1 MSLLDDLK
9 LQIQSGDIT
18 MRLIVLNVLLFIVP
32 NIIAVIASL
41 LSYNFDFLYY
51 VSLSSNISELL
62 WKPWSMI
69 TYSFFHAGIWHII
82 FNLIMFNFA
91 AKVFLTYF
99 TQKQLLGLY
108 ISGGLFAGV
117 IYLICY
123 NTFPALIDKPASVI
137 GASAS
142 VMAILFA
149 VATYAPMMQLRLL
162 IIGNVKLWHIA
173 IVFLVID
180 FLQLSSTNTGGHLA
194 HLGGALFGY
203 IFTAQLKKGVDLTNW
218 FTTIVVFFQTV
229 ADKRK
234 RTPFKKV
241 HRNFK
246 PAPKPQPSKIVKKDS
261 TQQQID
267 AILDKIDRSKAP
279 SVESMLEKKKYLDY
293 AVYARH
299 KGKIKV

>member
-9 LQIQSGDIT
+9 MQLRSGDIT
-18 MRLIVLNVLLFIVP
+18 MRLIVLNIVLFVVP
-32 NIIAVIASL
+32 NIIAAVVH
-41 LSYNFDFLYY
+41 LSGNNIDFLYY
-51 VSLSSNISELL
+51 VSLSSNISDLL
-62 WKPWSMI
+62 WKPWSII

-91 AKVFLTYF
+91 AKVFITYF

-108 ISGGLFAGV
+108 ISGGFFAG
-117 IYLICY
+117 IFYLIFY
-123 NTFPALIDKPASVI
+123 NTLPALINSPASVV

-149 VATYAPMMQLRLL
+149 VATYAPTMQLRLL

-173 IVFLVID
+173 IVFLIID

-203 IFTAQLKKGVDLTNW
+203 IFTIQLKRGVDLTNW
-218 FTTIVVFFQTV
+218 FTAIVVFFQT
-229 ADKRK
+229 ATDRRK
-234 RTPFKKV
+234 RTPFRKV

-246 PAPKPQPSKIVKKDS
+246 QAAKSQPSKIVTKS
-261 TQQQID
+261 NIQQQID
-267 AILDKIDRSKAP
+267 AILDKISK
-279 SVESMLEKKKYLDY
+279 SGYESLSKDEKEFLFR
-293 AVYARH
+293 A
-299 KGKIKV
+299 GK

>member
-32 NIIAVIASL
+32 NIIVVIASL

-123 NTFPALIDKPASVI
+123 NTLPALIDKPASVI

-203 IFTAQLKKGVDLTNW
+203 IFTIQLKKGVDLTNW
-218 FTTIVVFFQTV
+218 FTTIVVFFQTL

-267 AILDKIDRSKAP
+267 AILDKISK
-279 SVESMLEKKKYLDY
+279 SGYDSLSKDEKEFLFRAGNK
-293 AVYARH
+293 
-299 KGKIKV
+299 

>member
-9 LQIQSGDIT
+9 MQLRSGDIT
-18 MRLIVLNVLLFIVP
+18 MRLIVLNVVLFVVP
-32 NIIAVIASL
+32 SLFAVIASL
-41 LSYNFDFLYY
+41 LGYSLDILYY
-51 VSLSSNISELL
+51 VSLSSSVSDLL
-62 WKPWSMI
+62 WKPWSI
-69 TYSFFHAGIWHII
+69 LTYSFFHAGIWHII
-82 FNLIMFNFA
+82 FNMIMFNFA

-108 ISGGLFAGV
+108 VSGGLFAGI
-117 IYLICY
+117 IYLISY
-123 NTFPALIDKPASVI
+123 NTIPALVNTPASVV

-162 IIGNVKLWHIA
+162 IIGNIKLWHIA
-173 IVFLVID
+173 IVFLIID

-203 IFTAQLKKGVDLTNW
+203 IFTTQLKKGFDLTLW
-218 FTTIVVFFQTV
+218 FTNIVLFFQKIT
-229 ADKRK
+229 DTRK

-246 PAPKPQPSKIVKKDS
+246 PAPKPEPSKIVKK
-261 TQQQID
+261 TNVQQQID
-267 AILDKIDRSKAP
+267 AILDKISK
-279 SVESMLEKKKYLDY
+279 SGYESLSKDEKEFLFR
-293 AVYARH
+293 A
-299 KGKIKV
+299 GK

>member
-1 MSLLDDLK
+1 MSLIDDLK
-9 LQIQSGDIT
+9 MQLRSGDIT
-18 MRLIVLNVLLFIVP
+18 MRLIVLNVVLFVVP
-32 NIIAVIASL
+32 SIIAVLASL
-41 LSYNFDFLYY
+41 LGYSFDFLYY
-51 VSLSSNISELL
+51 ISLSSNFSDLL
-62 WKPWSMI
+62 WKPWSI
-69 TYSFFHAGIWHII
+69 LTYSFFHAGIWHII

-91 AKVFLTYF
+91 SKVFMTYF

-108 ISGGLFAGV
+108 ISGGLFAGL
-117 IYLICY
+117 IYLISY
-123 NTFPALIDKPASVI
+123 NTLPALIDTPTSLV

-194 HLGGALFGY
+194 HLGGAFFGY
-203 IFTAQLKKGVDLTNW
+203 IFTTQLKKGLDLTSW
-218 FTTIVVFFQTV
+218 FTSIAIFFQT
-229 ADKRK
+229 ATDKRK
-234 RTPFKKV
+234 RNPFKKV

-267 AILDKIDRSKAP
+267 TILDKISK
-279 SVESMLEKKKYLDY
+279 SGYDSLSKSEKEFLFRAGNK
-293 AVYARH
+293 
-299 KGKIKV
+299 

>member
-9 LQIQSGDIT
+9 MQLRSGDIT
-18 MRLIVLNVLLFIVP
+18 MRLIVLNVVLFVVP
-32 NIIAVIASL
+32 SLFAVIASL
-41 LSYNFDFLYY
+41 LGYSLDILYY
-51 VSLSSNISELL
+51 VSLSSSVADLL
-62 WKPWSMI
+62 WKPWSI
-69 TYSFFHAGIWHII
+69 LTYSFFHAGIWHII
-82 FNLIMFNFA
+82 FNMIMFNFA

-108 ISGGLFAGV
+108 VSGGLFAGI
-117 IYLICY
+117 IYLISY
-123 NTFPALIDKPASVI
+123 NTIPALVNTPASVV

-162 IIGNVKLWHIA
+162 IIGNIKLWHIA
-173 IVFLVID
+173 IVFLIID

-203 IFTAQLKKGVDLTNW
+203 IFTTQLKKGFDLTLW
-218 FTTIVVFFQTV
+218 FTNIVLFFQKIT
-229 ADKRK
+229 DTRK

-246 PAPKPQPSKIVKKDS
+246 PAPKPEPAKIVKK
-261 TQQQID
+261 TNVQQQID
-267 AILDKIDRSKAP
+267 AILDKISK
-279 SVESMLEKKKYLDY
+279 SGYESLSKDEKEFLFR
-293 AVYARH
+293 A
-299 KGKIKV
+299 GK

>member
-9 LQIQSGDIT
+9 MQLRSGDIT
-18 MRLIVLNVLLFIVP
+18 MRLIVLNVVLFVVP
-32 NIIAVIASL
+32 SLFAVIASL
-41 LSYNFDFLYY
+41 LGYSLDILYY
-51 VSLSSNISELL
+51 VSLSSSVADLL
-62 WKPWSMI
+62 WKPWSI
-69 TYSFFHAGIWHII
+69 LTYSFFHAGIWHII
-82 FNLIMFNFA
+82 FNMIMFNFA

-108 ISGGLFAGV
+108 VSGGLFAGI
-117 IYLICY
+117 IYLISY
-123 NTFPALIDKPASVI
+123 NTIPALVNTPASVV

-162 IIGNVKLWHIA
+162 IIGNIKLWHIA
-173 IVFLVID
+173 VVFLIID

-203 IFTAQLKKGVDLTNW
+203 IFTTQLKKGFDLTLW
-218 FTTIVVFFQTV
+218 FTNIVLFFQKIT
-229 ADKRK
+229 DTRK

-246 PAPKPQPSKIVKKDS
+246 PAPKPEPSKIVKK
-261 TQQQID
+261 TNVQQQID
-267 AILDKIDRSKAP
+267 AILDKISK
-279 SVESMLEKKKYLDY
+279 SGYESLSKDEKEFLFR
-293 AVYARH
+293 A
-299 KGKIKV
+299 GK

>member
-1 MSLLDDLK
+1 M
-9 LQIQSGDIT
+9 G
-18 MRLIVLNVLLFIVP
+18 P
-32 NIIAVIASL
+32 
-41 LSYNFDFLYY
+41 Y
-51 VSLSSNISELL
+51 
-62 WKPWSMI
+62 
-69 TYSFFHAGIWHII
+69 
-82 FNLIMFNFA
+82 NFA
-91 AKVFLTYF
+91 AKVFMTYF

-108 ISGGLFAGV
+108 ISGGLFAGI

-123 NTFPALIDKPASVI
+123 NILPALIGTSASVI

-203 IFTAQLKKGVDLTNW
+203 IFTTQLKRGLDLTNW
-218 FTTIVVFFQTV
+218 FTSIVVFFQT
-229 ADKRK
+229 ATDKKK

-246 PAPKPQPSKIVKKDS
+246 PAPKPQPSKIIKKDS

-267 AILDKIDRSKAP
+267 TILDKISK
-279 SVESMLEKKKYLDY
+279 SGYDSLSKDEKEFLFRAGNK
-293 AVYARH
+293 
-299 KGKIKV
+299 

>member
-1 MSLLDDLK
+1 MSLIDDLK
-9 LQIQSGDIT
+9 MQLRTGDIT
-18 MRLIVLNVLLFIVP
+18 MRLIVLNVVLFVVP

-41 LSYNFDFLYY
+41 LGYSFDFLYY
-51 VSLSSNISELL
+51 VSLSSNISDLL
-62 WKPWSMI
+62 WKPWSI
-69 TYSFFHAGIWHII
+69 LSYSFFHAGIWHIV

-91 AKVFLTYF
+91 AKVFMTYF

-123 NTFPALIDKPASVI
+123 NTLPALIDTPASVV

-149 VATYAPMMQLRLL
+149 VASYAPMMQLRLL

-173 IVFLVID
+173 IIFLIID

-203 IFTAQLKKGVDLTNW
+203 IFTLQLKRGLDLTAW
-218 FTTIVVFFQTV
+218 FTSITVFFQKLTYR
-229 ADKRK
+229 KK
-234 RTPFKKV
+234 RTPFRKV

-246 PAPKPQPSKIVKKDS
+246 PAPKPQPSKIVTKDS
-261 TQQQID
+261 VQKQID
-267 AILDKIDRSKAP
+267 AILDKISK
-279 SVESMLEKKKYLDY
+279 SGYESLSKEEKEFLFR
-293 AVYARH
+293 A
-299 KGKIKV
+299 GK

>member
-32 NIIAVIASL
+32 NIIVVIASL

-123 NTFPALIDKPASVI
+123 NTLPALIDKPASVI

-267 AILDKIDRSKAP
+267 AILDKISK
-279 SVESMLEKKKYLDY
+279 SGYDSLSKDEKEFLFRAGNK
-293 AVYARH
+293 
-299 KGKIKV
+299 

>member
-9 LQIQSGDIT
+9 MQLRSGDIT
-18 MRLIVLNVLLFIVP
+18 MRLIVLNVVLFVVP
-32 NIIAVIASL
+32 SLFAVIASL
-41 LSYNFDFLYY
+41 LGFSLDILYY
-51 VSLSSNISELL
+51 VSLSSSVSDLL
-62 WKPWSMI
+62 WKPWSI
-69 TYSFFHAGIWHII
+69 LTYSFFHAGIWHII
-82 FNLIMFNFA
+82 FNMIMFNFA

-108 ISGGLFAGV
+108 VSGGLFAGI
-117 IYLICY
+117 IYLISY
-123 NTFPALIDKPASVI
+123 NTIPALVNTLASVV

-162 IIGNVKLWHIA
+162 IIGNIKLWHIA
-173 IVFLVID
+173 IVFLIID

-203 IFTAQLKKGVDLTNW
+203 IFTTQLKKGFDLTLW
-218 FTTIVVFFQTV
+218 FTNIVLFFQKIT
-229 ADKRK
+229 DTRK

-246 PAPKPQPSKIVKKDS
+246 PAPKPEPSKIVKK
-261 TQQQID
+261 TNVQQQID
-267 AILDKIDRSKAP
+267 AILDKISK
-279 SVESMLEKKKYLDY
+279 SGYESLSKDEKEFLFR
-293 AVYARH
+293 A
-299 KGKIKV
+299 GK

>member
-9 LQIQSGDIT
+9 MQLRSGDIT
-18 MRLIVLNVLLFIVP
+18 MRLIVLNVVLFVVP
-32 NIIAVIASL
+32 SLFAVIASL
-41 LSYNFDFLYY
+41 LGYSLDILYY
-51 VSLSSNISELL
+51 VSLSSSVADLL
-62 WKPWSMI
+62 WKPWSI
-69 TYSFFHAGIWHII
+69 LTYSFFHAGIWHII
-82 FNLIMFNFA
+82 FNMIMFNFA

-108 ISGGLFAGV
+108 VSGGLFAGI
-117 IYLICY
+117 IYLISY
-123 NTFPALIDKPASVI
+123 NTIPALVNTPASVV

-162 IIGNVKLWHIA
+162 IIGNIKLWHIA
-173 IVFLVID
+173 IVFLIID

-203 IFTAQLKKGVDLTNW
+203 IFTTQLKKGFDLTLW
-218 FTTIVVFFQTV
+218 FTNIVLFFQKIT
-229 ADKRK
+229 DTRK

-246 PAPKPQPSKIVKKDS
+246 PAPKPEPSKIVKK
-261 TQQQID
+261 TNVQQQID
-267 AILDKIDRSKAP
+267 AILDKISK
-279 SVESMLEKKKYLDY
+279 SGYESLSKDEKEFLFR
-293 AVYARH
+293 A
-299 KGKIKV
+299 GK

>member
-1 MSLLDDLK
+1 MSLIDDLK
-9 LQIQSGDIT
+9 MQLRSGDIT
-18 MRLIVLNVLLFIVP
+18 MRLIVLNVVLFVVP

-41 LSYNFDFLYY
+41 LGYSFDFLYY
-51 VSLSSNISELL
+51 VSLSSNVSDLL
-62 WKPWSMI
+62 WKPWSI
-69 TYSFFHAGIWHII
+69 LTYSFFHAGIWHII

-91 AKVFLTYF
+91 AKVFMTYF

-108 ISGGLFAGV
+108 ISGGLFAGI

-123 NTFPALIDKPASVI
+123 NILPSLIATSASVI

-203 IFTAQLKKGVDLTNW
+203 IFTTQLKRGLDLTNW
-218 FTTIVVFFQTV
+218 FTSIVVFFQT
-229 ADKRK
+229 ATDKKK

-246 PAPKPQPSKIVKKDS
+246 PAPKPQPSKIIKKDS

-267 AILDKIDRSKAP
+267 TILDKISK
-279 SVESMLEKKKYLDY
+279 SGYDSLSKDEKEFLFRAGNK
-293 AVYARH
+293 
-299 KGKIKV
+299 

>member
-9 LQIQSGDIT
+9 MQLRSGDIT
-18 MRLIVLNVLLFIVP
+18 MRLIVLNVVLFVVP
-32 NIIAVIASL
+32 NVIGVIASL
-41 LSYNFDFLYY
+41 LGYSMDVLYY
-51 VSLSSNISELL
+51 VSLSSNISDLL
-62 WKPWSMI
+62 WKPWSII

-91 AKVFLTYF
+91 AKVFMTYF

-108 ISGGLFAGV
+108 ITGGLFAGI

-123 NTFPALIDKPASVI
+123 NTLPALIDTSASVV

-173 IVFLVID
+173 IVFLIID

-194 HLGGALFGY
+194 HLGGAMFGY
-203 IFTAQLKKGVDLTNW
+203 IFTTQLKRGVDLTIW
-218 FTTIVVFFQTV
+218 FTNIVVFFQKMT
-229 ADKRK
+229 DTRK
-234 RTPFKKV
+234 RTPFRKV

-246 PAPKPQPSKIVKKDS
+246 PAPKPQPSKIVTKDNV
-261 TQQQID
+261 QKQID
-267 AILDKIDRSKAP
+267 AILDKISK
-279 SVESMLEKKKYLDY
+279 SGYESLSKNEKEFLFRAGNK
-293 AVYARH
+293 
-299 KGKIKV
+299 

>member
-9 LQIQSGDIT
+9 MQLRSGDIT
-18 MRLIVLNVLLFIVP
+18 MRLIVLNVVLFVVP

-41 LSYNFDFLYY
+41 LGYSFDFLYY
-51 VSLSSNISELL
+51 VSLSSNVSDLL
-62 WKPWSMI
+62 WKPWSI
-69 TYSFFHAGIWHII
+69 LTYSFFHAGIWHII

-91 AKVFLTYF
+91 TKVFMTYF

-108 ISGGLFAGV
+108 ISGGLFAGI

-123 NTFPALIDKPASVI
+123 NILPALIGTSASVI

-203 IFTAQLKKGVDLTNW
+203 IFTTQLKRGLDLTNW
-218 FTTIVVFFQTV
+218 FTSIVVFFQT
-229 ADKRK
+229 ATDKKK

-246 PAPKPQPSKIVKKDS
+246 PAPKPQPSKIIKKDS

-267 AILDKIDRSKAP
+267 AILDKISK
-279 SVESMLEKKKYLDY
+279 SGYDSLSKDEKEFLFRAGNK
-293 AVYARH
+293 
-299 KGKIKV
+299 

>member
-9 LQIQSGDIT
+9 MQLRSGEIT
-18 MRLIVLNVLLFIVP
+18 MRLIVLNVVLFVVP

-41 LSYNFDFLYY
+41 LGYSFDFLYY
-51 VSLSSNISELL
+51 VSLSSNVSDLL
-62 WKPWSMI
+62 WKPWSI
-69 TYSFFHAGIWHII
+69 LTYSFFHAGIWHII

-91 AKVFLTYF
+91 AKVFMTYF

-108 ISGGLFAGV
+108 ISGGLFAGI

-123 NTFPALIDKPASVI
+123 NILPALIGTSASVI

-203 IFTAQLKKGVDLTNW
+203 IFTTQLKRGLDLTNW
-218 FTTIVVFFQTV
+218 FTSIVVFFQT
-229 ADKRK
+229 ATDKKK

-246 PAPKPQPSKIVKKDS
+246 PAPKPQPSKIIKKDS

-267 AILDKIDRSKAP
+267 TILDKISK
-279 SVESMLEKKKYLDY
+279 SGYDSLSKDEKEFLFRAGNK
-293 AVYARH
+293 
-299 KGKIKV
+299 

>member
-9 LQIQSGDIT
+9 IQLRSGDIT
-18 MRLIVLNVLLFIVP
+18 MRLIVFNIVLFVVP
-32 NIIAVIASL
+32 NIIAALIHL
-41 LSYNFDFLYY
+41 WGNTIDFLYY
-51 VSLSSNISELL
+51 VSLSSTVSDLL
-62 WKPWSMI
+62 WKPWSI
-69 TYSFFHAGIWHII
+69 LTYSFFHAGIWHIV

-117 IYLICY
+117 FYLICY
-123 NTFPALIDKPASVI
+123 NILPALINSSASVV

-173 IVFLVID
+173 VVFLIID

-194 HLGGALFGY
+194 HLGGAFFGY
-203 IFTAQLKKGVDLTNW
+203 IFTTQLKRGLDLTNW
-218 FTTIVVFFQTV
+218 FTATIVFLQTIT
-229 ADKRK
+229 DKKK

-246 PAPKPQPSKIVKKDS
+246 PAPKPEPSKIVKKDS
-261 TQQQID
+261 TQRQID
-267 AILDKIDRSKAP
+267 AILDKISK
-279 SVESMLEKKKYLDY
+279 SGYDSLSKDEKDFLFRAGNK
-293 AVYARH
+293 
-299 KGKIKV
+299 

>member
-1 MSLLDDLK
+1 
-9 LQIQSGDIT
+9 

-32 NIIAVIASL
+32 NIIVVIASL

-123 NTFPALIDKPASVI
+123 NTLPALIDKPASVI

-267 AILDKIDRSKAP
+267 AILDKISK
-279 SVESMLEKKKYLDY
+279 SGYDSLSKDEKEFLFRAGNK
-293 AVYARH
+293 
-299 KGKIKV
+299 

>member
-9 LQIQSGDIT
+9 MQLRSGDIT
-18 MRLIVLNVLLFIVP
+18 MRLIVLNVVLFVVP

-41 LSYNFDFLYY
+41 LGYSFDFLYY
-51 VSLSSNISELL
+51 VSLSSNVSDLL
-62 WKPWSMI
+62 WKPWSI
-69 TYSFFHAGIWHII
+69 LTYSFFHAGIWHII

-91 AKVFLTYF
+91 AKVFMTYF

-108 ISGGLFAGV
+108 ISGGLFAGI

-123 NTFPALIDKPASVI
+123 NILPALIGTSASVI

-203 IFTAQLKKGVDLTNW
+203 IFTTQLKRGLDLTNW
-218 FTTIVVFFQTV
+218 FTSIVVFFQT
-229 ADKRK
+229 ATDKKK

-246 PAPKPQPSKIVKKDS
+246 PAPKPQPSKIIKKDS

-267 AILDKIDRSKAP
+267 AILDKISK
-279 SVESMLEKKKYLDY
+279 SGYDSLSKDEKEFLFRAGNK
-293 AVYARH
+293 
-299 KGKIKV
+299 

>member
-9 LQIQSGDIT
+9 MQLRSGDIT
-18 MRLIVLNVLLFIVP
+18 MRLIVLNVVLFVVP
-32 NIIAVIASL
+32 SLFVVIASL
-41 LSYNFDFLYY
+41 LGYSLDILYY
-51 VSLSSNISELL
+51 VSLSSSVADLL
-62 WKPWSMI
+62 WKPWSI
-69 TYSFFHAGIWHII
+69 LTYSFFHAGIWHII
-82 FNLIMFNFA
+82 FNMIMFNFA

-108 ISGGLFAGV
+108 VSGGLFAGI
-117 IYLICY
+117 IYLISY
-123 NTFPALIDKPASVI
+123 NTIPALVNTPASVV

-162 IIGNVKLWHIA
+162 IIGNIKLWHIA
-173 IVFLVID
+173 IVFLIID

-203 IFTAQLKKGVDLTNW
+203 IFTTQLKKGFDLTLW
-218 FTTIVVFFQTV
+218 FTNIVLFFQKIT
-229 ADKRK
+229 DTRK

-246 PAPKPQPSKIVKKDS
+246 PAPKPEPSKIVKK
-261 TQQQID
+261 TNVQQQID
-267 AILDKIDRSKAP
+267 AILDKISK
-279 SVESMLEKKKYLDY
+279 SGYESLSKDEKEFLFR
-293 AVYARH
+293 A
-299 KGKIKV
+299 GK

>member
-32 NIIAVIASL
+32 NIIAVTASL

-203 IFTAQLKKGVDLTNW
+203 IFTTQLKKGVDLTNW

-267 AILDKIDRSKAP
+267 AILDKISK
-279 SVESMLEKKKYLDY
+279 SGYDSLSKDEKEFLFRAGNK
-293 AVYARH
+293 
-299 KGKIKV
+299 